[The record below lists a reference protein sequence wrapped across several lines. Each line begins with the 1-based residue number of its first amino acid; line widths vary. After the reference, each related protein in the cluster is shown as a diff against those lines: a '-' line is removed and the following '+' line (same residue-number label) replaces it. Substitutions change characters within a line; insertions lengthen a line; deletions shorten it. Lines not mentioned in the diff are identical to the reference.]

1 MNFSFG
7 ILVLM
12 LVGGFLLLMVLGVPI
27 AFSLAIAALVTCAA
41 TGQFPVYAIFHRFI
55 GNASSYTLLAIA
67 FFILAAKLMNTG
79 GITRKIFRAASAWV
93 GAIPGGLGHAN
104 VVASIVFSGMSG
116 SAVADAGG
124 LGQIEID
131 AMNDEGFD
139 PEFSAAVT
147 AASATIGPIIPP
159 SIPMVVYGMMSEVDV
174 GRLFVGGVVPGLLL
188 ALATSVLV
196 FFISKKRHY
205 PVHKFDW
212 KEIWQST
219 KEAFLSLLTPVII
232 IGGIWSG
239 IFSPTE
245 AACIAATYAFI
256 LSVLVYRE
264 LGWKDVY
271 QALIETARDSA
282 GILCL
287 ICGAASFSWLVTM
300 LGMTQALSEALVK
313 ITDNKYVMLLIVNIA
328 FLLIGMFMEALAA
341 MTITLPFLIPLMGV
355 YGIDPLHL
363 GVVLVLNLMIGLCT
377 PPVGTSLFICAKS
390 AGISIEKMYKAIL
403 PFLVPLLFVL
413 FLITY
418 VPSLV
423 TWLPGLMG

>member
-1 MNFSFG
+1 MSFAG
-7 ILVLM
+7 YIILLI
-12 LVGGFLLLMVLGVPI
+12 GGFLLLMVLGVPI
-27 AFSLAIAALVTCAA
+27 AFALSISALFTCIV
-41 TGQFPVYAIFHRFI
+41 TGQFQPLAIFHRLI

-79 GITRKIFRAASAWV
+79 GITRKIFRACSAWV

-131 AMNDEGFD
+131 AMNKEGFD
-139 PEFSAAVT
+139 PDFSAAVT

-159 SIPMVVYGMMSEVDV
+159 SIPMVVYGMMSDVDI
-174 GRLFVGGVVPGLLL
+174 GQLFIGGVTPGLLL
-188 ALATSVLV
+188 ALATSILV
-196 FFISKKRHY
+196 FIMAKKRNY
-205 PVHKFDW
+205 PVHKFSW
-212 KEIWQST
+212 GEVGQST
-219 KEAFLSLLTPVII
+219 KEALLSLLTPVII
-232 IGGIWSG
+232 IGGIWTG
-239 IFSPTE
+239 VFSPTE

-264 LGWKDVY
+264 LGWKDVAK
-271 QALIETARDSA
+271 ALVETARDSA
-282 GILCL
+282 GILCI

-300 LGMTQALSEALVK
+300 LGITRAMSDALVSL
-313 ITDNKYVMLLIVNIA
+313 TDNKYVMLLILNIA

-390 AGISIEKMYKAIL
+390 AGITIERMYKAIL
-403 PFLVPLLFVL
+403 PFLIPLLIVL
-413 FLITY
+413 FMITY
-418 VPSLV
+418 IPGLV
-423 TWLPGLMG
+423 TWLPSMM

>member
-1 MNFSFG
+1 MSFG
-7 ILVLM
+7 ALVL
-12 LVGGFLLLMVLGVPI
+12 LLIGGFLLLMILGVPI
-27 AFSLAIAALVTCAA
+27 AFALSIAALFTCAV
-41 TGQFPVYAIFHRFI
+41 TGQFPVYAIFHRMI

-93 GAIPGGLGHAN
+93 GWIPGGLGHAN

-188 ALATSVLV
+188 AVATSILV
-196 FFISKKRHY
+196 FVISKQRNY
-205 PVHKFDW
+205 PVHKFSW
-212 KEIWQST
+212 KEVWLST

-239 IFSPTE
+239 VFSPTE

-256 LSVLVYRE
+256 LAVIVYRE
-264 LGWKDVY
+264 MGWKDVR
-271 QALIETARDSA
+271 QALIDTARDSA
-282 GILCL
+282 GILCI
-287 ICGAASFSWLVTM
+287 ICGAAAFSWLVTM
-300 LGMTQALSEALVK
+300 LGMTQALSNALVSL
-313 ITDNKYVMLLIVNIA
+313 TDNKYVMLLILNIA
-328 FLLIGMFMEALAA
+328 FLIIGMFMEALAA
-341 MTITLPFLIPLMGV
+341 MTITLPFLVPLMAV

-390 AGISIEKMYKAIL
+390 AGITIEKMYKAIL
-403 PFLVPLLFVL
+403 PFLVPLLIVL

-423 TWLPGLMG
+423 TWLPGLM